1 MRWLWS
7 FSFRSLAAL
16 SGLVI
21 FATLGYGL
29 AASNTLPSGRAGDG
43 AGAIASYTLDTTTPP
58 NTSTSLHVSL
68 ETNGDPTKILKVRFS
83 INTSPGTAAP
93 QTVSAVFLSS
103 GGSQIGGWYNI
114 CTNTTG
120 TTWECAPG
128 GTAAYMQNGIRLRVV
143 AAQ

>member
-7 FSFRSLAAL
+7 FSLRSLAAL
-16 SGLVI
+16 AGLLI

-83 INTSPGTAAP
+83 INTSLGTAAP

-103 GGSQIGGWYNI
+103 GGSQIGSWYSS
-114 CTNTTG
+114 CTNIAG
-120 TTWECAPG
+120 ATWECVPSGAPAQVQ
-128 GTAAYMQNGIRLRVV
+128 TGIRLRVI